1 MSSPAESPGR
11 AQPERLGGALG
22 RRRRYRPRVDPHPPA
37 TACLAALIYGVTT
50 LFGHGAL
57 GPVVVA
63 TALLLITIAVVA
75 RRIYPAVASPVAS

>member
-1 MSSPAESPGR
+1 MRWGVAGDIVRAWILTLPA
-11 AQPERLGGALG
+11 A
-22 RRRRYRPRVDPHPPA
+22 
-37 TACLAALIYGVTT
+37 ACLAALVYGVTT